1 MVQQAGF
8 SNFEI
13 TWKSF
18 DIFVGTDHE
27 DGAALFK
34 TAGINFKADKP

>member
-1 MVQQAGF
+1 VKTPGF
-8 SNFEI
+8 RNFAI

-18 DIFVGTDHE
+18 DIFVGSDHE
-27 DGAALFK
+27 DGAALFR